1 MNLISKFSNLVWND
15 HNQTKDIFLFKK
27 IRNIKK
33 HNDSNNHDNASREN
47 SSYTTSQMIGL
58 VLGPIAF
65 LVLMFLVPLEGLSSS
80 GRAVLAFAAWL
91 AIWWILEAMPLG
103 ITSLLPLVVM
113 PIVTPITS
121 GEVASSYGDP
131 LIFLFLG
138 GFAIALAMEKWNLHE
153 RIALTI
159 ISVVGTS
166 LPGLIMGFAL
176 ATGFLSMWVSNMAT
190 IMLMIPIGTA
200 IIAKVVE
207 LMKQDGVHNDLEEM
221 KFTKS
226 IIFAIGFGGTIGGSA
241 TLIGTPTNLILAS
254 MVSEILGYEIS
265 FGTFMLFAFPLTL
278 LLMIVFIFYL
288 TKIAYP
294 MKVKTISKG
303 KEFVTERKSDLG
315 IMSYEEK
322 VVMAIFSFTAFMWLT
337 RTFIWTDIIPGIN
350 DTMIAMVSAMLL
362 FLIPSKNN
370 KGTRILEADS
380 LAKMPWGVLLLV
392 GGGLALATGFT
403 GTDLADWMGGQL
415 MNLENAPLIVVIA
428 VSALLGIL
436 MTQMAPNT
444 ATVTIL
450 LPITAAL
457 ATAINVHPLPVMAAT
472 AMGAGFAFMLP
483 IGTPSNAL
491 IYATGKL
498 TIVDMLRRGTWL
510 TIIAVILIIGFVYY
524 VLPFIFGIDK
534 FTA

>member
-1 MNLISKFSNLVWND
+1 MNLISRFSNAVWGD
-15 HNQTKDIFLFKK
+15 HNQTKDIFLFTQLRRRKK
-27 IRNIKK
+27 ENIELPRQKK
-33 HNDSNNHDNASREN
+33 
-47 SSYTTSQMIGL
+47 SYTKSQFVGL
-58 VLGPIAF
+58 ILGPLAF
-65 LVLMFLVPLEGLSSS
+65 LLVMFVLPLEGLSSP

-103 ITSLLPLVVM
+103 ITSLLPLALM
-113 PIVTPITS
+113 PVLTPVDS
-121 GEVASSYGDP
+121 GTVASAYGDP

-138 GFAIALAMEKWNLHE
+138 GFTIALAMEKWNLHE

-159 ISVVGTS
+159 ISMVGAS
-166 LPGLIMGFAL
+166 LSGLILGFAL

-200 IIAKVVE
+200 IIAKVAE
-207 LMKQDGVHNDLEEM
+207 LMKQDGVHTEDEEN

-254 MVSEILGYEIS
+254 MTGELLGYEIP
-265 FGTFMLFAFPLTL
+265 FGTFLLFAFPLTAI
-278 LLMIVFIFYL
+278 LMVVFIMYL
-288 TKIAYP
+288 TKVAYP

-303 KEFVTERKSDLG
+303 KEFVLERKAELG
-315 IMSYEEK
+315 KASFEEK
-322 VVMAIFSFTAFMWLT
+322 VVLAIFIFTAFMWLT

-350 DTMIAMVSAMLL
+350 DTMIAMISAMLL
-362 FLIPSKNN
+362 FLIPSKNK
-370 KGTRILEADS
+370 KGTRILESDT

-415 MNLENAPLIVVIA
+415 MNLESAPLIIIIA
-428 VSALLGIL
+428 VSALLSIL

-457 ATAINVHPLPVMAAT
+457 ATAINVHPLPIMAAT
-472 AMGAGFAFMLP
+472 ALGAGFAFMLP

-491 IYATGKL
+491 IYATGKI
-498 TIVDMLRRGTWL
+498 TIVDMLRKGTWL
-510 TIIAVILIIGFVYY
+510 TMAAVVLIVIFVYY
-524 VLPFIFGIDK
+524 IMPFMFGIDK
-534 FTA
+534 FSA

>member
-1 MNLISKFSNLVWND
+1 MNLISRFSNLVWKD
-15 HNQTKDIFLFKK
+15 HNQTKDIFSFKK
-27 IRNIKK
+27 MRKK
-33 HNDSNNHDNASREN
+33 NNSNNEQEYSAEK
-47 SSYTTSQMIGL
+47 SSYTISQMVGL
-58 VLGPIAF
+58 VLGPVAF
-65 LVLMFLVPLEGLSSS
+65 LLLMFAVPLEGLSSS

-159 ISVVGTS
+159 ISMVGTS

-254 MVSEILGYEIS
+254 MASE
-265 FGTFMLFAFPLTL
+265 
-278 LLMIVFIFYL
+278 
-288 TKIAYP
+288 
-294 MKVKTISKG
+294 
-303 KEFVTERKSDLG
+303 
-315 IMSYEEK
+315 
-322 VVMAIFSFTAFMWLT
+322 
-337 RTFIWTDIIPGIN
+337 
-350 DTMIAMVSAMLL
+350 
-362 FLIPSKNN
+362 
-370 KGTRILEADS
+370 
-380 LAKMPWGVLLLV
+380 
-392 GGGLALATGFT
+392 
-403 GTDLADWMGGQL
+403 
-415 MNLENAPLIVVIA
+415 
-428 VSALLGIL
+428 LLGL
-436 MTQMAPNT
+436 
-444 ATVTIL
+444 
-450 LPITAAL
+450 
-457 ATAINVHPLPVMAAT
+457 
-472 AMGAGFAFMLP
+472 
-483 IGTPSNAL
+483 SL
-491 IYATGKL
+491 IH
-498 TIVDMLRRGTWL
+498 I
-510 TIIAVILIIGFVYY
+510 
-524 VLPFIFGIDK
+524 
-534 FTA
+534 